1 MKQVHIQPSLDAPRV
16 IEAQGVSFS
25 FNGELVLEGVNLTVA
40 RNDFVAMVGPNG
52 GGKSTLVRL
61 LLGLLQPQHGRVL
74 VLGKPPAKVR
84 RRLGYLPQ
92 HPSLDR
98 AFPINVDEVVLM
110 GRLGLGGLGLGGRWQ
125 KADREAAEQALV
137 TVGLADLA
145 GRPFA
150 ALSGGQRQ
158 RVLIARALATQP
170 EVLFLDEPFA
180 GVDPGAEENIYELL
194 EELSPHMTVLMVS
207 HDLGFVSPL
216 VGHVICVNR
225 TVATHPTTE
234 LTPEVIHDMYGRE
247 VRMVRHDHKGPPGG
261 CACD

>member
-1 MKQVHIQPSLDAPRV
+1 MSLVHIQPSLVAPRV
-16 IEAQGVSFS
+16 IEARGVSFA
-25 FNGELVLEGVNLTVA
+25 FNGEPVLEDVDFTVA

-61 LLGLLQPQHGRVL
+61 LLGLLTPQRGKVLILGQP
-74 VLGKPPAKVR
+74 PSKVR
-84 RRLGYLPQ
+84 SRLGYLPQ
-92 HPSLDR
+92 HPSLDK

-110 GRLGLGGLGLGGRWQ
+110 GRLGLGGFSLGGRWSR
-125 KADREAAEQALV
+125 ADKEAAQQALD

-150 ALSGGQRQ
+150 ELSGGQRQ

-170 EVLFLDEPFA
+170 ELLFLDEPFA
-180 GVDPGAEENIYELL
+180 GVDPGAEETIYSILQELN
-194 EELSPHMTVLMVS
+194 SSMTILMVS

-225 TVATHPTTE
+225 TVATHPTAE
-234 LTPEVIHDMYGRE
+234 LTPELIRGMYGRE

-261 CACD
+261 CACE

>member
-1 MKQVHIQPSLDAPRV
+1 MNQAHIQPRLAEPRV
-16 IEAQGVSFS
+16 IEVQEVSFS
-25 FNGELVLEGVNLTVA
+25 FNGEPVLEDVNLTVA
-40 RNDFVAMVGPNG
+40 RNEVVAVVGPNG

-61 LLGLLQPQHGRVL
+61 MLGLLTPQRGRVL
-74 VLGKPPAKVR
+74 VLGQPPLKVR

-92 HPSLDR
+92 HPSLDQ
-98 AFPINVDEVVLM
+98 AFPINVGEVVLM
-110 GRLGLGGLGLGGRWQ
+110 GRLGLDGFSFGGRWS
-125 KADREAAEQALV
+125 KADKEAARQALA
-137 TVGLADLA
+137 TVGLPGLA

-150 ALSGGQRQ
+150 ELSGGQRQ

-180 GVDPGAEENIYELL
+180 GVDPAAEETIYDILR
-194 EELSPHMTVLMVS
+194 ELSSSMTILMVS

-225 TVATHPTTE
+225 KVATHPTAE
-234 LTPEVIHDMYGRE
+234 LTPELIRDMYGRE

-261 CACD
+261 CACE

>member
-1 MKQVHIQPSLDAPRV
+1 MNQVHIQPSLETPRV
-16 IEAQGVSFS
+16 IETRGVNFS
-25 FNGELVLEGVNLTVA
+25 FNGELVLVDVDLTVA
-40 RNDFVAMVGPNG
+40 RNEFVAVVGPNG
-52 GGKSTLVRL
+52 GGKSTLIRL
-61 LLGLLQPQHGRVL
+61 LLGLLNPQHGRVL
-74 VLGKPPAKVR
+74 VLGQPPAKVR

-92 HPSLDR
+92 HPSLDK

-110 GRLGLGGLGLGGRWQ
+110 GRLGLGGFSLGGRW
-125 KADREAAEQALV
+125 KRTDKDAAEQALN

-170 EVLFLDEPFA
+170 EILFLDEPLA

-194 EELSPHMTVLMVS
+194 QELIPHMTILMVS

-234 LTPEVIHDMYGRE
+234 LTPELIRDMYGRE

-261 CACD
+261 CACE

>member
-1 MKQVHIQPSLDAPRV
+1 MAPRV
-16 IEAQGVSFS
+16 IEVQGLSFS
-25 FNGELVLEGVNLTVA
+25 FNGEPVLEDVNLTVG

-61 LLGLLQPQHGRVL
+61 LLGLLTPQQGRVL
-74 VLGKPPAKVR
+74 VLGQPPAKVR

-92 HPSLDR
+92 HPRLDK

-110 GRLGLGGLGLGGRWQ
+110 GRLGMGGLGLGGRWS
-125 KADREAAEQALV
+125 KADREAAGQALA

-145 GRPFA
+145 GRSFA
-150 ALSGGQRQ
+150 ELSGGQRQ

-180 GVDPGAEENIYELL
+180 GVDPGAEETIYDILQD
-194 EELSPHMTVLMVS
+194 LSASMTILMVS

-216 VGHVICVNR
+216 VGHVICVSR
-225 TVATHPTTE
+225 TVATHPTAE
-234 LTPEVIHDMYGRE
+234 LTPELIRDMYGRE

-261 CACD
+261 CACE